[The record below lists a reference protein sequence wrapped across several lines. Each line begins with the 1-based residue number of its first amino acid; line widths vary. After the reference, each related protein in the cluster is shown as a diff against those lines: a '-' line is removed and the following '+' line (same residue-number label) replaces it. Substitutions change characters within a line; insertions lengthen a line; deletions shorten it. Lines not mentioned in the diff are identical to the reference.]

1 MVQRSVAAID
11 LRLFWCRGSGQSGC
25 RRRRR
30 PQSVGAGARL
40 PTDATLGDRG
50 AAQPVR
56 ACLCAGDPA
65 VAPGISARLVTACV
79 VRKIDA
85 CDLHRITAADR
96 ESVARERATRPPD
109 PSGIE
114 GLPARTES
122 LLPCRAALH
131 PALGR
136 GRHRVLGR
144 ERGSGASH
152 CRMSDTALASI
163 QGARGGRGRLAPIR
177 PNGLNLRPPVKHSP
191 EVPCRY
197 PGAAIGS
204 VECPRPTP
212 VPVFC

>member
-50 AAQPVR
+50 ATQPVR

-131 PALGR
+131 PALGTR
-136 GRHRVLGR
+136 TSSGSRKRAWVWRESLSDVRHGPRKHPG
-144 ERGSGASH
+144 
-152 CRMSDTALASI
+152 C
-163 QGARGGRGRLAPIR
+163 ARW
-177 PNGLNLRPPVKHSP
+177 
-191 EVPCRY
+191 
-197 PGAAIGS
+197 
-204 VECPRPTP
+204 
-212 VPVFC
+212 